1 MQQRPAIAV
10 VAPNVLMGVG
20 LKAILEKIIPMAD
33 VELFGDFETFAQA
46 TPERFFHFF
55 VAAQLFVTHSSYF
68 RPLRHKTILLCN
80 GQPQP
85 AYADM
90 HRIDVCTSEET
101 VVRDILR
108 MHHGAHHH
116 EHDIAGAAHPAIAQL
131 SGREA
136 EVLALIARGYMN
148 KEIAD
153 QYHIRRY
160 GAHGTSHEFISSVI
174 SHRRNIMEKLG
185 IRSVAGLAIYAMTAG
200 YVAGDEL

>member
-1 MQQRPAIAV
+1 MQERPAIAV
-10 VAPNVLMGVG
+10 VTPNVLTGIGM
-20 LKAILEKIIPMAD
+20 KAILEKIIPMAD
-33 VELFGDFETFAQA
+33 VELFGDFASFAEA
-46 TPERFFHFF
+46 APERFFHFF
-55 VAAQLFVTHSSYF
+55 VTAQLFVAHSSYF
-68 RPLRHKTILLCN
+68 RPLRHKTILLCS

-90 HRIDVCTSEET
+90 HRIDIRTSEET
-101 VVRDILR
+101 IVHDILR
-108 MHHGAHHH
+108 MHHGAHPN
-116 EHDIAGAAHPAIAQL
+116 EHDVAGTAHPAGAPL

-153 QYHIRRY
+153 RLQI
-160 GAHGTSHEFISSVI
+160 GLTTVI

-200 YVAGDEL
+200 YVDADEL

>member
-85 AYADM
+85 A
-90 HRIDVCTSEET
+90 
-101 VVRDILR
+101 
-108 MHHGAHHH
+108 
-116 EHDIAGAAHPAIAQL
+116 
-131 SGREA
+131 
-136 EVLALIARGYMN
+136 
-148 KEIAD
+148 
-153 QYHIRRY
+153 
-160 GAHGTSHEFISSVI
+160 
-174 SHRRNIMEKLG
+174 
-185 IRSVAGLAIYAMTAG
+185 
-200 YVAGDEL
+200 

>member
-1 MQQRPAIAV
+1 
-10 VAPNVLMGVG
+10 
-20 LKAILEKIIPMAD
+20 MAD
-33 VELFGDFETFAQA
+33 VELFGDFEAFAEA
-46 TPERFFHFF
+46 APERFFHFF

-108 MHHGAHHH
+108 MHRGAHHH
-116 EHDIAGAAHPAIAQL
+116 EHDIGGAAYPAGVQL
-131 SGREA
+131 TGREA

-153 QYHIRRY
+153 RLQI
-160 GAHGTSHEFISSVI
+160 GLTTVI

-200 YVAGDEL
+200 YVAVDEL

>member
-68 RPLRHKTILLCN
+68 RPLRHKTILLW
-80 GQPQP
+80 
-85 AYADM
+85 
-90 HRIDVCTSEET
+90 
-101 VVRDILR
+101 
-108 MHHGAHHH
+108 HHGAHHH

-153 QYHIRRY
+153 RLQI
-160 GAHGTSHEFISSVI
+160 GLTTVI

>member
-33 VELFGDFETFAQA
+33 VELFGDFEAFAEA
-46 TPERFFHFF
+46 APERFFHFF

-108 MHHGAHHH
+108 MHRGAHHH
-116 EHDIAGAAHPAIAQL
+116 EHDIGSAAYPAVQL
-131 SGREA
+131 TGRET
-136 EVLALIARGYMN
+136 EVLALVARVDMN
-148 KEIAD
+148 KEIANRL
-153 QYHIRRY
+153 QI
-160 GAHGTSHEFISSVI
+160 GLTTVI

-200 YVAGDEL
+200 YVAVDEL

>member
-90 HRIDVCTSEET
+90 HRIDVCTSKEQSLGG
-101 VVRDILR
+101 RAGNLR
-108 MHHGAHHH
+108 
-116 EHDIAGAAHPAIAQL
+116 HDGRICRGRRTLSASSQIRIAA
-131 SGREA
+131 S
-136 EVLALIARGYMN
+136 
-148 KEIAD
+148 EI
-153 QYHIRRY
+153 IPLLC
-160 GAHGTSHEFISSVI
+160 S
-174 SHRRNIMEKLG
+174 
-185 IRSVAGLAIYAMTAG
+185 
-200 YVAGDEL
+200 

>member
-46 TPERFFHFF
+46 PPERFFHFF

-116 EHDIAGAAHPAIAQL
+116 EHDIGAPLTPPAYN
-131 SGREA
+131 SRD
-136 EVLALIARGYMN
+136 ARP
-148 KEIAD
+148 
-153 QYHIRRY
+153 RY
-160 GAHGTSHEFISSVI
+160 WPSSPGAI
-174 SHRRNIMEKLG
+174 
-185 IRSVAGLAIYAMTAG
+185 
-200 YVAGDEL
+200 

>member
-116 EHDIAGAAHPAIAQL
+116 AIAQL

-153 QYHIRRY
+153 RLQI
-160 GAHGTSHEFISSVI
+160 GLTTVI

>member
-33 VELFGDFETFAQA
+33 VELFGDF
-46 TPERFFHFF
+46 
-55 VAAQLFVTHSSYF
+55 
-68 RPLRHKTILLCN
+68 HKTILLCN

-153 QYHIRRY
+153 RLQI
-160 GAHGTSHEFISSVI
+160 GLTTVI

>member
-33 VELFGDFETFAQA
+33 VELFGDFEAFAEA
-46 TPERFFHFF
+46 APERFFHFF
-55 VAAQLFVTHSSYF
+55 VAAQLFFTHSSYF

-108 MHHGAHHH
+108 MHRGAHHH
-116 EHDIAGAAHPAIAQL
+116 EHDIGGAAYPAGVQL
-131 SGREA
+131 TGRET

-153 QYHIRRY
+153 RLQI
-160 GAHGTSHEFISSVI
+160 GLTTVI

-200 YVAGDEL
+200 YVAVDEL

>member
-148 KEIAD
+148 KEIAGHSLGGRAGNLRHD
-153 QYHIRRY
+153 GRICRGRRTLSASSQIRI
-160 GAHGTSHEFISSVI
+160 AASEIIPLLCS
-174 SHRRNIMEKLG
+174 
-185 IRSVAGLAIYAMTAG
+185 
-200 YVAGDEL
+200 

>member
-1 MQQRPAIAV
+1 MQERPAIAV
-10 VAPNVLMGVG
+10 VSPNVLTGIG

-33 VELFGDFETFAQA
+33 VELFGDFASFAEA
-46 TPERFFHFF
+46 APERFFHFF
-55 VAAQLFVTHSSYF
+55 VTAQLFVAHSSYF
-68 RPLRHKTILLCN
+68 RPLRHKTILLCS

-90 HRIDVCTSEET
+90 HRIDIRTSEESI
-101 VVRDILR
+101 VRDILR
-108 MHHGAHHH
+108 MHHGAHRH
-116 EHDIAGAAHPAIAQL
+116 EHDTDGTACPAAPL

-153 QYHIRRY
+153 RLQI
-160 GAHGTSHEFISSVI
+160 GLTTVI

-200 YVAGDEL
+200 YVAADEL

>member
-108 MHHGAHHH
+108 
-116 EHDIAGAAHPAIAQL
+116 L
-131 SGREA
+131 S
-136 EVLALIARGYMN
+136 LI
-148 KEIAD
+148 
-153 QYHIRRY
+153 HI
-160 GAHGTSHEFISSVI
+160 
-174 SHRRNIMEKLG
+174 
-185 IRSVAGLAIYAMTAG
+185 
-200 YVAGDEL
+200 

>member
-1 MQQRPAIAV
+1 
-10 VAPNVLMGVG
+10 
-20 LKAILEKIIPMAD
+20 
-33 VELFGDFETFAQA
+33 
-46 TPERFFHFF
+46 
-55 VAAQLFVTHSSYF
+55 
-68 RPLRHKTILLCN
+68 
-80 GQPQP
+80 
-85 AYADM
+85 M

-153 QYHIRRY
+153 RLHISLP
-160 GAHGTSHEFISSVI
+160 TVNT
-174 SHRRNIMEKLG
+174 HRKNICEKLG
-185 IRSVAGLAIYAMTAG
+185 VKSVPALTVYAVMHG
-200 YVAGDEL
+200 YVELRQIEGKG

>member
-85 AYADM
+85 AYADDLKAI
-90 HRIDVCTSEET
+90 RETWTSLANERRALLKLLSRFALT
-101 VVRDILR
+101 SAQALR
-108 MHHGAHHH
+108 WF
-116 EHDIAGAAHPAIAQL
+116 DP
-131 SGREA
+131 
-136 EVLALIARGYMN
+136 
-148 KEIAD
+148 KERAK
-153 QYHIRRY
+153 
-160 GAHGTSHEFISSVI
+160 GTSAKVS
-174 SHRRNIMEKLG
+174 G
-185 IRSVAGLAIYAMTAG
+185 GRSRGSGA
-200 YVAGDEL
+200 

>member
-10 VAPNVLMGVG
+10 VTPNILMGIG
-20 LKAILEKIIPMAD
+20 MKAILEKIIPVAD
-33 VELFGDFETFAQA
+33 VELFGDFESFAESG
-46 TPERFFHFF
+46 PERFFHYF
-55 VAAQLFVTHSSYF
+55 VAAQLFVTHGTFF
-68 RPLRHKTILLCN
+68 RGSRRHKTILLCS

-85 AYADM
+85 AYAGM
-90 HRIDVCTSEET
+90 HLLDVCTNEEAI
-101 VVRDILR
+101 VRDILR

-116 EHDIAGAAHPAIAQL
+116 EHGLAEGMQPAAAPL

-148 KEIAD
+148 KQIAD
-153 QYHIRRY
+153 TLQI
-160 GAHGTSHEFISSVI
+160 GLTTVI

-200 YVAGDEL
+200 YVDADEL

>member
-20 LKAILEKIIPMAD
+20 LKAILEKIIPMPD

-153 QYHIRRY
+153 RLQI
-160 GAHGTSHEFISSVI
+160 GLTTVI

>member
-33 VELFGDFETFAQA
+33 VELFGD
-46 TPERFFHFF
+46 FFHFF

-153 QYHIRRY
+153 RLQI
-160 GAHGTSHEFISSVI
+160 GLTTVI